1 MKRILLI
8 GAGHAHIAVLRHFAK
23 HRPNAEVIL
32 VNDTEHAWYT
42 GALSAFIRGDIPPRN
57 AKLDLQKLA
66 ASADVSLKI
75 AAFERHC
82 EERSDK
88 AIHLP
93 SYAITAH
100 FTNHAPI
107 DCDILSLSIGGPKTE
122 TGIKPIP
129 NFLRRIETWE
139 AEQNPK
145 IAIIGSGAA
154 GIELALALRIRL
166 GKKADI
172 QIQSRDFLLLPTA
185 PAKAQKAAAKAL
197 QDANIKIVQTLP
209 DGHDIITAYT
219 PEPTIEITETLTLAN
234 HSSLQAERS
243 NPSFKE
249 QPATIFITGDT
260 AKFPNPL
267 PRSGAIAVR
276 QGRTLAYNLTQ
287 NHPRTFKPPSATLA
301 ILSLN
306 SRQAIAWYG
315 KFSWT
320 GRLPMRLKN
329 FLDRRWVRA

>member
-1 MKRILLI
+1 M
-8 GAGHAHIAVLRHFAK
+8 LRHFAK
-23 HRPNAEVIL
+23 YRPNAEVIL

-42 GALSAFIRGDIPPRN
+42 GALPALIRGDIKLEQARVDL
-57 AKLDLQKLA
+57 AKLTT
-66 ASADVSLKI
+66 SANVSLKI
-75 AAFERHC
+75 ATFERHC
-82 EERSDK
+82 EERSDE

-100 FTNHAPI
+100 FTNHTPI

-129 NFLRRIETWE
+129 NFLRRIETWK

-154 GIELALALRIRL
+154 GIEIALALRIRL

-219 PEPTIEITETLTLAN
+219 PEPPIEITETLTLAN
-234 HSSLQAERS
+234 HSSLRAERS
-243 NPSFKE
+243 NPSNPSVKE

-315 KFSWT
+315 KLSWT

>member
-8 GAGHAHIAVLRHFAK
+8 GAGHAHIVVLRHFAK

-42 GALSAFIRGDIPPRN
+42 GALPAFVRGDIPPRN
-57 AKLDLQKLA
+57 AKLDLQKLTVHA
-66 ASADVSLKI
+66 NVSLKI
-75 AAFERHC
+75 ATFERHC
-82 EERSDK
+82 EKRSDE

-93 SYAITAH
+93 SHAITAF
-100 FTNHAPI
+100 FTNHDPI

-129 NFLRRIETWE
+129 DFLRRLTQWET
-139 AEQNPK
+139 EQNPK

-154 GIELALALRIRL
+154 GIELALALRIRF

-219 PEPTIEITETLTLAN
+219 AEPTIEITETLTLAG
-234 HSSLQAERS
+234 HSSLRAERS

-260 AKFPNPL
+260 AKFPTPL

-276 QGRTLAYNLTQ
+276 QGRMLAYNLSHD
-287 NHPRTFKPPSATLA
+287 HPKKFQPPPATLA

-306 SRQAIAWYG
+306 SHQAIAWYG

-320 GRLPMRLKN
+320 GRLSMLLKN
-329 FLDRRWVRA
+329 YLDRHWVR